1 MFEHVIIFGLNFQE
15 IFIVFILILLL
26 LFLIIFFVSLYR
38 NRSKINFYSL
48 VVRENGRMSKVG
60 IAFVFL
66 LLLLNY
72 QVISNTEVSTYLVEL
87 LGIIFAAELGTKY
100 VDGKLTK
107 TNMASIKNNLS
118 NIDMKDK
125 SASARN
131 LDDID
136 FDKL

>member
-1 MFEHVIIFGLNFQE
+1 MCC
-15 IFIVFILILLL
+15 FI
-26 LFLIIFFVSLYR
+26 
-38 NRSKINFYSL
+38 
-48 VVRENGRMSKVG
+48 
-60 IAFVFL
+60 FL